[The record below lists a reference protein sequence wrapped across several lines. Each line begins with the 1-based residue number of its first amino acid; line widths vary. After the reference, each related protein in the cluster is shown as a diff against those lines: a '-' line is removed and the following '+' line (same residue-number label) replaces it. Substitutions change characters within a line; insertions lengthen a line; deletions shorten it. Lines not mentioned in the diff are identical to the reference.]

1 MPSVQASD
9 LYLPAGEV
17 QGLASFKEPEQS
29 SVHNLSTQLECV
41 LKSPDS
47 LHSDSESGLGQGLRC
62 YTSDKLPGDANS
74 AGPRTTL

>member
-1 MPSVQASD
+1 MEVPVPSVQAFD

-47 LHSDSESGLGQGLRC
+47 VYIQ
-62 YTSDKLPGDANS
+62 
-74 AGPRTTL
+74 TLNQV